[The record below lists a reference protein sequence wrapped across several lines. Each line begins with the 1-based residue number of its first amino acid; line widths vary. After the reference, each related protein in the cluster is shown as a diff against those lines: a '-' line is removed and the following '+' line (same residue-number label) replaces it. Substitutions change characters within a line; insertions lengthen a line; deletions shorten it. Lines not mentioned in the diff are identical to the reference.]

1 MDHASGCIH
10 VEHQVSLCASDTIA
24 VKRRFERLLYDR
36 DGSVGSYRA
45 DNGIFN
51 AMEFKEEIRKEN

>member
-1 MDHASGCIH
+1 M
-10 VEHQVSLCASDTIA
+10 EHQVSLCVSDTIA
-24 VKRRFERLLYDR
+24 AKRRFERLLYDR